1 VAPFTISNNNM
12 ILTAIERAYRVMH
25 ERKWDTI
32 YWAVDL
38 HGVCLKSNYENGGY
52 SFINEAAKT
61 GLQAISQ
68 KQENVIILWS
78 SCHDHEKKAIKDFFS
93 EHHII
98 VDYFN
103 ENPDEANTKTGCFDQ
118 KFYFSI
124 LLDDKAGFDPD
135 IHWQDIINFYKRD
148 ADEISRNTSITRF
161 ATSVAGGAALGLLAA
176 VLLPKWPLIA
186 VSAFLIGSL
195 ATADFQQYYDRK
207 A

>member
-1 VAPFTISNNNM
+1 M
-12 ILTAIERAYRVMH
+12 IIKAIERAYRVMR

-32 YWAVDL
+32 YWAIDL

-52 SFINEAAKT
+52 SFINEEAKA
-61 GLQAISQ
+61 GLQAISR

-93 EHHII
+93 ENHII

-118 KFYFSI
+118 KFYFSV

-135 IHWQDIINFYKRD
+135 IHWREIINFYKPD
-148 ADEISRNTSITRF
+148 GVEAPRNGSIARF

-186 VSAFLIGSL
+186 VLAFLIGSL